1 MLSFTY
7 AADGSRRKSSLTDN
21 GVNTQTRLYL
31 GACELDVN
39 NNQWIHYISGG
50 DGLCTIVTKD
60 NSSTDY
66 YYTYTDHLGSILTL
80 TDDQGD
86 IFAEQSFDAWG
97 RKRNPDTWGFTGI
110 PSVPNWLYRGYTGHE
125 HLPEFGLIHMNGRMY
140 DPILGRM
147 LSPDNYVHGS
157 LGTQGFN
164 RYSYAGNNPLKYS
177 DPSGEI
183 LTWSIGNGGGSLG
196 LNFTPA
202 GVPLGF
208 GASFGWSDGFSLG
221 GYGEVGPRVGGT
233 GLGSQLTQSQG
244 LDYNFKHKEW
254 STTSTFTASAS
265 LGLFNSGMY
274 VSKTYNIT
282 NSSWSPLAY
291 GASAGLGVGGPGGG
305 FGANIGFGTGGL
317 TYGIGGYYDSHGW
330 DAYPEATDYSQWN
343 DYPGCLNNNCYS
355 YATDAFSDIANYI
368 SENYDL
374 VQPGYSSGG
383 YGSLTLES
391 VTEAAISDGGI
402 KKPNLINKL
411 GFGKKGYYEV
421 YLVIDNDGIG
431 RPDYHWYRR
440 NKGGYWTHKRGQ
452 GQISITDAS
461 YQLIRNPAK
470 ANHHY
475 EPSLGLNYNNGGIL
489 LWRKSR

>member
-1 MLSFTY
+1 MK
-7 AADGSRRKSSLTDN
+7 A
-21 GVNTQTRLYL
+21 L
-31 GACELDVN
+31 GKIDPGFA
-39 NNQWIHYISGG
+39 
-50 DGLCTIVTKD
+50 
-60 NSSTDY
+60 
-66 YYTYTDHLGSILTL
+66 L
-80 TDDQGD
+80 TDDQGN

-97 RKRNPDTWGFTGI
+97 RKRNPDTWGYSGI

-164 RYSYAGNNPLKYS
+164 RYSYAGNNPLKYT

-196 LNFTPA
+196 LNFTPT

-233 GLGSQLTQSQG
+233 GLGSQLTLSQG

-282 NSSWSPLAY
+282 NRSWSPLAY

-330 DAYPEATDYSQWN
+330 DAYPDQFDTEKWN
-343 DYPGCLNNNCYS
+343 MEGRKCNNCYS
-355 YATDAFSDIANYI
+355 YAGDNYNEI
-368 SENYDL
+368 NNYGL
-374 VQPGYSSGG
+374 VQPGAASGLLYADLTVESITEAVIRDGG
-383 YGSLTLES
+383 Y
-391 VTEAAISDGGI
+391 
-402 KKPNLINKL
+402 KKPNFFNKL
-411 GFGKKGYYEV
+411 GFGKRGYYEV
-421 YLVIDNDGIG
+421 YLVVDNTGSAK
-431 RPDYHWYRR
+431 DYHWYRK
-440 NKGGYWTHKRGQ
+440 NKGGYWSHKPGRTP
-452 GQISITDAS
+452 ISFYDADGS
-461 YQLIRNPAK
+461 LIRNPAK
-470 ANHHY
+470 ANHNY
-475 EPSLGLNYNNGGIL
+475 GPKYNLDLNYNNGGIL
-489 LWRKSR
+489 LWRKRE